1 MPDVSRT
8 AQRVSRAVGTAIG
21 AVLVAVVLIVA
32 GLLVYASARWAI
44 TWAWGLAT

>member
-21 AVLVAVVLIVA
+21 AVLVAVVLIVL
-32 GLLVYASARWAI
+32 GLLTYAGARLAI